1 MESVA
6 SYLKSAREK
15 QNISLAQMAADTK
28 ISQHYLESLEEGR
41 YMDLPGGMYNRAFLR
56 AYCERFNLNQQEVL
70 NRYEAEISPPL
81 DRLMKSKVHIPKEDR
96 SLNLSPVLIWSFM
109 LLISATGLFFSRKWI
124 ADVFSPYFSRK
135 SIVAPSEIAKPP
147 TPAASVQVPPQ
158 VASPPATPDASPDSG
173 SADSAVSDNAL
184 PANSL
189 TPSSSSEPKV
199 SDFTISN
206 SGAPL
211 RLEIG
216 ISEKCWVSIDR
227 DGSPA
232 VRRLMEPGD
241 IQSVEAKEQ
250 VFLIVGNAGGVR
262 LKINGKPAKN
272 LGRSGEVVRI
282 LINEKNLQDLLDQTA
297 G

>member
-135 SIVAPSEIAKPP
+135 SIVAPQRSPSPLLRQPLSKSRHKWQARRQRLMHLPIPALP
-147 TPAASVQVPPQ
+147 TPLFPI
-158 VASPPATPDASPDSG
+158 T
-173 SADSAVSDNAL
+173 
-184 PANSL
+184 
-189 TPSSSSEPKV
+189 
-199 SDFTISN
+199 
-206 SGAPL
+206 
-211 RLEIG
+211 R
-216 ISEKCWVSIDR
+216 
-227 DGSPA
+227 
-232 VRRLMEPGD
+232 
-241 IQSVEAKEQ
+241 
-250 VFLIVGNAGGVR
+250 FL
-262 LKINGKPAKN
+262 
-272 LGRSGEVVRI
+272 RI
-282 LINEKNLQDLLDQTA
+282 L
-297 G
+297 